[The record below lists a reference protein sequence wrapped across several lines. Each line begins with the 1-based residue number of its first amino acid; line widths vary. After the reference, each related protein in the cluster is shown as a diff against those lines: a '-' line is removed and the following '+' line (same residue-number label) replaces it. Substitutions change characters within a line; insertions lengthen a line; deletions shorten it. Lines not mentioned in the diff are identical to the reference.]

1 MDRGDKP
8 VVIVPNPKAKSEVWS
23 YFGFPGADD
32 GSGRILTKTRAICR
46 LCTEDQP
53 YKNNT
58 SNLFYHLERHHKDV
72 YAKLKKSASTS
83 KESQQSSIAESFAAS
98 SPLSD
103 SSVRHKQLVDAVG
116 SFIVQDLRPI
126 NVVEGKG
133 FRQLMKV
140 AEPRFKLPSRTY
152 FSKSVIPA
160 KYATAKE
167 ELATFL
173 EGIKHCSITTDIWTA
188 KYQVRSYVSL
198 TCHAIDSEWQ
208 LKSMI
213 LCTRELPEEHTAD
226 NLSDALKEMMTEWK
240 ILSKVVG
247 SSTDNARNIGN
258 AMRNLGIFNMPCI
271 GHTLQLSVLKS
282 FDVDQ
287 VSRAL
292 ARLRMIAGHFH
303 RSPKASA
310 KLREKQQLLGLP
322 THKILNDC
330 VTRWGSTF
338 AMLKRFIEQQQAICA
353 VFLENRDSRQF
364 MPSDA
369 ELSAVEELVSV
380 LDVLNSAT
388 EIVSGEKYPTLG
400 IVVPLLH
407 KLLSH
412 TLAETESDKRLAKK
426 IKRAIREDLM
436 FRYQDDLVKTKL
448 SVATYLDP
456 RFKALSFLDSQEK
469 TEVLAD
475 VKFAILEIIDA
486 DQQQQVAEA
495 VTEPEPSEP
504 SSKKKKLAKF
514 FEDVIG
520 PSEQSQSLSPED
532 IAENEVRKYKAEDA
546 LSLDN
551 QEPLKWWQARE
562 HQLKYLSCLVKQVF
576 CITASSVPSERLF
589 SSAGNLVNEK
599 RSYLS
604 PENVDCLLFL
614 YENTRR

>member
-1 MDRGDKP
+1 M
-8 VVIVPNPKAKSEVWS
+8 
-23 YFGFPGADD
+23 
-32 GSGRILTKTRAICR
+32 
-46 LCTEDQP
+46 
-53 YKNNT
+53 
-58 SNLFYHLERHHKDV
+58 
-72 YAKLKKSASTS
+72 
-83 KESQQSSIAESFAAS
+83 
-98 SPLSD
+98 
-103 SSVRHKQLVDAVG
+103 
-116 SFIVQDLRPI
+116 
-126 NVVEGKG
+126 EGKG

-140 AEPRFKLPSRTY
+140 AEPRFRLPSRTH

-160 KYATAKE
+160 KYAAAKQ
-167 ELATFL
+167 ELETFL
-173 EGIKHCSITTDIWTA
+173 EGIHHCSITTDLWTA

-198 TCHAIDSEWQ
+198 TCHAIDCEWQ
-208 LKSMI
+208 LKSMV
-213 LCTRELPEEHTAD
+213 LCTRELPDQHTAE
-226 NLSDALKEMMTEWK
+226 NLSVTLKEMMTEWK

-258 AMRNLGIFNMPCI
+258 AMRILGIFNMPCI

-310 KLREKQQLLGLP
+310 KLREKQQQLGLP

-380 LDVLNSAT
+380 LDVFNSAT

-400 IVVPLLH
+400 IVAPLLH

-412 TLAETESDKRLAKK
+412 TLAETESDKRLTKR
-426 IKRAIREDLM
+426 IKMAIREDLM
-436 FRYQDDLVKTKL
+436 SRYQDDVVKTKL
-448 SVATYLDP
+448 SVTTYLDP
-456 RFKALSFLDSQEK
+456 RFKALSFLDRLERK
-469 TEVLAD
+469 EVLAD
-475 VKFAILEIIDA
+475 VKLAILEAIDA
-486 DQQQQVAEA
+486 DQQHQQAA
-495 VTEPEPSEP
+495 TEPEPSEP
-504 SSKKKKLAKF
+504 SSKKRKLAKF

-520 PSEQSQSLSPED
+520 PSEQSHSLSPED
-532 IAENEVRKYKAEDA
+532 IAENEIRKYEAEDL
-546 LSLDN
+546 LSLEN
-551 QEPLKWWQARE
+551 QEPLKWWKARE
-562 HQLKYLSCLVKQVF
+562 HQLKYLSCVVKQVF

-599 RSYLS
+599 RSCLS

-614 YENTRR
+614 YENMRR